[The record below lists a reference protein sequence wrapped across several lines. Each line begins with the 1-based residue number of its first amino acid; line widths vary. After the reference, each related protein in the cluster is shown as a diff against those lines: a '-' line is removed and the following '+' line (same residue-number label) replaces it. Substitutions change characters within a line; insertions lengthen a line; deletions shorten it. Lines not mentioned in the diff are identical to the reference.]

1 MNDKK
6 VLLNVF
12 LMATFLMGA
21 EGKAQ
26 PSSDQP
32 FSQRDQQCG
41 NQSTQ
46 RQLSPSRD
54 PNLTPEELWELTN
67 FELEPMQPGGDPS
80 TQCNTDSNHQA
91 PPIVRYEI
99 WELTSLGPRL
109 IQPVNPEDVAT
120 QRIHSPLSAL
130 HNQNNQ

>member
-32 FSQRDQQCG
+32 FSQRDQLCG

-54 PNLTPEELWELTN
+54 PNLTPEELWELR
-67 FELEPMQPGGDPS
+67 
-80 TQCNTDSNHQA
+80 A
-91 PPIVRYEI
+91 
-99 WELTSLGPRL
+99 RL
-109 IQPVNPEDVAT
+109 KSI
-120 QRIHSPLSAL
+120 
-130 HNQNNQ
+130 